1 MRRNQRGQPLDLLL
15 THLRQNQQ
23 PLQPFMTRHKPER
36 GRHLTFTYTVQPLKT
51 RPDGF
56 TQIAGISLWP
66 SQSLKELNPFQQR
79 FTDVGGF
86 GADVSQN
93 D

>member
-1 MRRNQRGQPLDLLL
+1 MRRNQRGQALDLLL

-36 GRHLTFTYTVQPLKT
+36 GRHLTFTYTVQSLKT
-51 RPDGF
+51 RLDGF
-56 TQIAGISLWP
+56 AQIAGICFRPPQPLE
-66 SQSLKELNPFQQR
+66 ELNPFQQR